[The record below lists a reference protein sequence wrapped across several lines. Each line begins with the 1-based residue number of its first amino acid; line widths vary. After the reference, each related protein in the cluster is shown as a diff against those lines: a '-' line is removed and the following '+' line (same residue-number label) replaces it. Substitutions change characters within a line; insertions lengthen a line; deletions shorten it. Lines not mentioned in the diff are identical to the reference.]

1 MQRTQNTQQCGEEK
15 LLEEC
20 VRVMWCSYLNCIEIS
35 QEKKITLYGENNVIV
50 GGGGGN
56 LIFPAVL
63 LFQYR
68 GGAWERVLTY

>member
-1 MQRTQNTQQCGEEK
+1 MCHMVFIFK
-15 LLEEC
+15 LY
-20 VRVMWCSYLNCIEIS
+20 RNKPG
-35 QEKKITLYGENNVIV
+35 KKITLYGGNNVIV